1 MHACTH
7 THARTRTRMHARL
20 HACTHT
26 RTRTRMHAHTHACTH
41 ARTHARTHACTH
53 AHARTRTRTHACT
66 RTHTHTHTCTR
77 THARTRAHRRTH
89 LRSCAVVACV
99 GADAVLRS
107 NLIGTPTSGPDVA
120 GVSELQCRRR
130 CGRVWAQSRCRCGR
144 GAQRVACCP
153 TPWHAERT
161 RTWLYIGGGDGDS
174 VTPTKLR
181 SWMRLWH
188 AAFRRCHKHRA
199 PCSVRP
205 VGTAAPTHATGAL
218 AAGCRAGL
226 SAGFHLLRRRHAFT
240 VPKQGRA
247 QRGLSLAAAPTGFH
261 CAQTG
266 QGSARAFTCCGADM
280 LSLCP
285 NRAGLSAGFHLLR
298 RRRAFTVPKQGTFRS
313 ARVCSTPPRAPEP
326 RVVKEQGVLPQ
337 GLHDGA
343 GGWKY
348 LVSSA
353 ICCVSLRAFQ
363 RRRRR
368 HKHKQPNKRNR
379 SGASAEPQHTGACR
393 AASPAEYPR
402 VPRACRARLISH
414 TRTNLQPQPPAMRG
428 PARIRAK
435 RGCCSESEL

>member
-1 MHACTH
+1 M
-7 THARTRTRMHARL
+7 
-20 HACTHT
+20 
-26 RTRTRMHAHTHACTH
+26 
-41 ARTHARTHACTH
+41 
-53 AHARTRTRTHACT
+53 
-66 RTHTHTHTCTR
+66 
-77 THARTRAHRRTH
+77 
-89 LRSCAVVACV
+89 
-99 GADAVLRS
+99 
-107 NLIGTPTSGPDVA
+107 
-120 GVSELQCRRR
+120 
-130 CGRVWAQSRCRCGR
+130 
-144 GAQRVACCP
+144 ACCP
-153 TPWHAERT
+153 TPWHADRT

-181 SWMRLWH
+181 SWMRLRH
-188 AAFRRCHKHRA
+188 AAFRRRHKHRA

-205 VGTAAPTHATGAL
+205 VGTAAPTRATGAL
-218 AAGCRAGL
+218 AGGAAGAGL
-226 SAGFHLLRRRHAFT
+226 SAGFHLR
-240 VPKQGRA
+240 
-247 QRGLSLAAAPTGFH
+247 
-261 CAQTG
+261 
-266 QGSARAFTCCGADM
+266 
-280 LSLCP
+280 
-285 NRAGLSAGFHLLR
+285 R

-402 VPRACRARLISH
+402 VPRACRARLSSH
-414 TRTNLQPQPPAMRG
+414 TRANLQPQPPAMRG

>member
-1 MHACTH
+1 MACG
-7 THARTRTRMHARL
+7 ADPDLVVYWRRRR
-20 HACTHT
+20 
-26 RTRTRMHAHTHACTH
+26 RQRHAHEVTVLDAPVARGIPTLPQASRAMQRASGRYRRPDACYG
-41 ARTHARTHACTH
+41 RP
-53 AHARTRTRTHACT
+53 
-66 RTHTHTHTCTR
+66 
-77 THARTRAHRRTH
+77 RR
-89 LRSCAVVACV
+89 
-99 GADAVLRS
+99 
-107 NLIGTPTSGPDVA
+107 
-120 GVSELQCRRR
+120 
-130 CGRVWAQSRCRCGR
+130 
-144 GAQRVACCP
+144 
-153 TPWHAERT
+153 
-161 RTWLYIGGGDGDS
+161 
-174 VTPTKLR
+174 
-181 SWMRLWH
+181 
-188 AAFRRCHKHRA
+188 
-199 PCSVRP
+199 
-205 VGTAAPTHATGAL
+205 
-218 AAGCRAGL
+218 GL
-226 SAGFHLLRRRHAFT
+226 
-240 VPKQGRA
+240 QGRA
-247 QRGLSLAAAPTGFH
+247 QRGLSLAAAPTCFH

-266 QGSARAFTCCGADM
+266 QGSARAFTCCGADG